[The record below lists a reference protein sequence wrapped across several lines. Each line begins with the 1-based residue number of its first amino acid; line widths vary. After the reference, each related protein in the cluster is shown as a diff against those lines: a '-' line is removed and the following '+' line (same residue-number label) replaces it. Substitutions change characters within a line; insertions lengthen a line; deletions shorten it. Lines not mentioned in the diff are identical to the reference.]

1 MHTDEQYIIRDSKFT
16 VSKMLATKQNES
28 EFDYAFTNTTGY
40 KLCSRGRRN
49 RMVVRFTTTYAI
61 STHHH

>member
-1 MHTDEQYIIRDSKFT
+1 MNTDEQYIIRDSKFT

-49 RMVVRFTTTYAI
+49 RMVV
-61 STHHH
+61 